1 MESHEIEKQAVSFP
15 TNLPLFRMKP
25 KNPVGASSQIFRRN
39 GFTLVE
45 LMVVITIIAVL
56 VALSFAGYRRLK
68 RNASAMVD
76 ANDMRT
82 IYGGI
87 HMYTEDNNGFLP
99 VTWAGVSPVY
109 NPSAQNLTTALAP
122 YLGVDDPKN
131 GHFFKEMASENF
143 QKETN
148 DESGP
153 SLLVLHRVYS
163 GKGRV
168 ENPGRP
174 SPSFQPFGYPNP
186 YRAPM
191 RLSAAI
197 SKMGNPA
204 MRLMITENDKA
215 QPGYENSTPGWFDK
229 LPEGMAHGSY
239 RLGLYWDG
247 HVGKLDINL
256 QPK

>member
-1 MESHEIEKQAVSFP
+1 MIKRFP
-15 TNLPLFRMKP
+15 GNNQVL
-25 KNPVGASSQIFRRN
+25 RRN

-45 LMVVITIIAVL
+45 LMVVITIIVVL
-56 VALSFAGYRRLK
+56 VSLSFAGYRRLK
-68 RNASAMVD
+68 SNASAMVD

-82 IYGGI
+82 IHTAI
-87 HMYTEDNNGFLP
+87 HMYAEDNNGFLP

-109 NPSAQNLTTALAP
+109 RPNAKDLTTALAP
-122 YLGVDDPKN
+122 YLGANNPKS

-143 QKETN
+143 QKEAN
-148 DESGP
+148 DNHGP
-153 SLLVLHRVYS
+153 SMLVMHDVYS

-168 ENPGRP
+168 KNPGRP
-174 SPSFQPFGYPNP
+174 SPMFQPFGYPNP

-191 RLSAAI
+191 RLSAAV

-204 MRLMITENDKA
+204 MRLLITENDQA
-215 QPGYENSTPGWFDK
+215 QPNYARAKPGWYDK

-256 QPK
+256 LPK